1 MSLLLAWLASFWPRP
16 MTASWRERLRGCCG
30 GAIGIAVTG
39 LVSRWVLGPDS
50 HLPLLIA
57 PMGAS
62 AVLLY
67 GVPASPLA
75 QPWSII
81 GGNLVAG
88 IIGVTCGRLIVD
100 PMLAS
105 AVAIGL
111 SIGAM
116 FALRCVH
123 PPSGAVALTAVI
135 GGPAV
140 HALGYGFLVAPL
152 GLNSVLL
159 LAMALLY
166 NNLTRHRYP
175 HHAPSVMPAG
185 QANVHV
191 TRDEAPSKRLGFVP
205 ADIDEVLRD
214 YGEIVD
220 VDREDLEQLF
230 LQTEM
235 HVYRRRF
242 GDLRCRDI
250 MSRDIVS
257 VTPATSLVEAWAE
270 LRRHRLSSM
279 PVIDPATRTVV
290 STLDLDD
297 FLHYVDGDGF
307 DPSMGV
313 LQRLQRSW
321 KGPAKRTPRDV
332 RDLLAA
338 QARASTPRVISEET
352 PIVNLVPMLA
362 DGVNHQI
369 YVVDAANRV
378 AGLITLSDLVA
389 GLYRAKLTGQ
399 LAPAVA

>member
-1 MSLLLAWLASFWPRP
+1 
-16 MTASWRERLRGCCG
+16 
-30 GAIGIAVTG
+30 
-39 LVSRWVLGPDS
+39 
-50 HLPLLIA
+50 
-57 PMGAS
+57 
-62 AVLLY
+62 
-67 GVPASPLA
+67 
-75 QPWSII
+75 
-81 GGNLVAG
+81 
-88 IIGVTCGRLIVD
+88 
-100 PMLAS
+100 MLAS

-140 HALGYGFLVAPL
+140 HALGYNFLLAPL

-159 LAMALLY
+159 LSMALLY

-185 QANVHV
+185 VMPAGQGNVHV

-214 YGEIVD
+214 YGDIID

-257 VTPATSLVEAWAE
+257 VTPATSLVEAWTE
-270 LRRHRLSSM
+270 LRRHRLSSL
-279 PVIDPATRTVV
+279 PVIDPATQTVMA
-290 STLDLDD
+290 TLDLDD
-297 FLHYVDGDGF
+297 FLHYVDGTDF
-307 DPSMGV
+307 DATTGI

-321 KGPAKRTPRDV
+321 KGPVKKARREV
-332 RDLLAA
+332 RDLLVD
-338 QARASTPRVISEET
+338 RALASAPRVISEET

-362 DGVNHQI
+362 DGANHQI
-369 YVVDAANRV
+369 YVVDGSNRV
-378 AGLITLSDLVA
+378 TGLITLSDLVA

-399 LAPAVA
+399 LTPAVA